1 MALGHF
7 ACQARQHCM
16 PTGDLDIVKAVGQ
29 RAGDDPIHLH
39 GIFEVCFLLRCSSLA
54 APRRRP
60 STPLHCRSITIDGER
75 RVHAHIARRQSR
87 ILGAL
92 PGKGRNSTADRAIDV
107 LLLFDDQG
115 PVLSALDVSE
125 RLAMPRSTTYRYLQS
140 LRSYGLVEDDSSSGG
155 FRLGPRV
162 LQLARMARKGLA
174 LPEVA
179 LPCMRELA
187 ELTGEAVL
195 LTRRSERQVVCVE
208 RVESRH
214 RIRLTYERGTVLA
227 PHAGAS
233 AKVLLA
239 WLPEHELD
247 ELLRRAELTRYTE
260 RTVIEPAALR
270 AELATIRQAGYAIS
284 YGEVD
289 PGVRGIAAPI
299 FGSEGQVV
307 AGLSTVG
314 PAFRLDDAALP
325 GVVEATRR
333 SAEGI
338 SARMAELEG

>member
-1 MALGHF
+1 MAG
-7 ACQARQHCM
+7 
-16 PTGDLDIVKAVGQ
+16 
-29 RAGDDPIHLH
+29 
-39 GIFEVCFLLRCSSLA
+39 LL
-54 APRRRP
+54 
-60 STPLHCRSITIDGER
+60 
-75 RVHAHIARRQSR
+75 SR

-92 PGKGRNSTADRAIDV
+92 PAKGRNSTADRAIDV

-125 RLAMPRSTTYRYLQS
+125 RLRMPRSTTYRYLQS

-179 LPCMRELA
+179 LPHMRELA
-187 ELTGEAVL
+187 ELTGEAAI

-214 RIRLTYERGTVLA
+214 RIRLTYERGTVLP

-239 WLPEHELD
+239 WLPDPEL
-247 ELLRRAELTRYTE
+247 EAVLRQTELTRYTE
-260 RTVIEPAALR
+260 RTVTDPAALR
-270 AELATIRQAGYAIS
+270 AELAAIRQAGYAVS

-299 FGSEGQVV
+299 LGADGQVI

-314 PAFRLDDAALP
+314 PSFRLDDALLP
-325 GVVEATRR
+325 RMVDATRR
-333 SAEGI
+333 SAEAI
-338 SARMAELEG
+338 SQRLVELEG

>member
-1 MALGHF
+1 
-7 ACQARQHCM
+7 
-16 PTGDLDIVKAVGQ
+16 
-29 RAGDDPIHLH
+29 
-39 GIFEVCFLLRCSSLA
+39 
-54 APRRRP
+54 
-60 STPLHCRSITIDGER
+60 
-75 RVHAHIARRQSR
+75 
-87 ILGAL
+87 L
-92 PGKGRNSTADRAIDV
+92 PAKGRNSTADRAIDV
-107 LLLFDDQG
+107 LLLFDDHG
-115 PVLSALDVSE
+115 PILSALDVSE
-125 RLAMPRSTTYRYLQS
+125 RLTMPRSTTYRYLQS
-140 LRSYGLVEDDSSSGG
+140 LRSYGLVEDDPTAGG

-174 LPEVA
+174 LPELA

-214 RIRLTYERGTVLA
+214 RIRLSYERGTVLP

-239 WLPEHELD
+239 WLPEGELD
-247 ELLRRAELTRYTE
+247 ELLRSTELTRYTE
-260 RTVIEPAALR
+260 RTVTDPNALR
-270 AELATIRQAGYAIS
+270 AELAAIHQAGYAVS
-284 YGEVD
+284 NGEVD

-299 FGSEGQVV
+299 FGAEGQVV

-325 GVVEATRR
+325 AVVDATRR

-338 SARMAELEG
+338 SERIGDAEG